1 MEKKKGFMSFMK
13 NLVNKEDTAM
23 EHEEDH
29 HNVEVGLES
38 VALIDPEKPYYA
50 MLLVNSYLQF
60 SFVFERVT
68 NKEATAS
75 SMNKF
80 VPAAIEKL
88 AVIVKDFES
97 TLRLDETQIGQL
109 TDSINLIEEGMKEYF
124 SFKEKVDSIEDKLKV
139 LAPMA
144 YGEKYQID
152 GLVRSGELF
161 NPASCDRYM
170 QSIPKIASRIEFIN
184 QTVHKLEVNEALE
197 DSDVT
202 EINKWFK
209 SATNFNNVVDSDIST
224 IKEIL
229 LEART

>member
-13 NLVNKEDTAM
+13 NLINKDDTTM
-23 EHEEDH
+23 EHEKEYSD
-29 HNVEVGLES
+29 VGGGLES

-68 NKEATAS
+68 NKETTAS
-75 SMNKF
+75 SMEKF
-80 VPAAIEKL
+80 IPASIEKL

-97 TLRLDETQIGQL
+97 TLRLDETQIDQL
-109 TDSINLIEEGMKEYF
+109 TNSINLIEDGMKEYF
-124 SFKEKVDSIEDKLKV
+124 SFKEQVDSIEDKLKV

-161 NPASCDRYM
+161 NPASCERYM
-170 QSIPKIASRIEFIN
+170 QSIPKITSRIDFIN
-184 QTVHKLEVNEALE
+184 QTVHKLEVNGALE
-197 DSDVT
+197 DSEVT

-209 SATNFNNVVDSDIST
+209 STTNFKNIVDSDIST
-224 IKEIL
+224 VKEIL
-229 LEART
+229 LDART